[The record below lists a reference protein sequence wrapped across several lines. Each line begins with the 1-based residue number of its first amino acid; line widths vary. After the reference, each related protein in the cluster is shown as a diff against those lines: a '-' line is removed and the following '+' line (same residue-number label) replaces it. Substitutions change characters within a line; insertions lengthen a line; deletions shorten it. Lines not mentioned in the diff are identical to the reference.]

1 MHWFLLYLST
11 TVIYYLPFWY
21 MYMHSIFLLHRIWR
35 YLEVSGDGELI
46 ICRDL
51 CCVVSAL
58 GATSTM

>member
-35 YLEVSGDGELI
+35 YLEMES
-46 ICRDL
+46 
-51 CCVVSAL
+51 
-58 GATSTM
+58 